1 MNRLIAFLR
10 KLVYRR
16 QPLTG
21 FEPNDTNWSALRTAA
36 KTWRLEA
43 DKTRG
48 DK

>member
-1 MNRLIAFLR
+1 MERLIAFLR

-21 FEPNDTNWSALRTAA
+21 FEPNETNLTALRTAA

-43 DKTRG
+43 DRTRFES
-48 DK
+48 